1 MNVLDLGFKNYKETW
16 DLQKKIVSKI
26 QNGGFD
32 NTLIFVEHNDVFTFG
47 KRGKTDTLNVK
58 EEILKKLGFE
68 LYTIERGG
76 DVTYHGPGQL
86 VVYPIYDIKS
96 HLVGVKKFVMNI
108 ETVIIRMLKDFGI
121 NADSDE
127 KNIGVWIADKKI
139 ASIGVAFDMHIS
151 FHGAAI
157 NVNTDLNKF
166 NYIIPCGLEDKGVT
180 SILKQTGKN
189 IPLDSVKK
197 GVIDNWTN
205 VFNEKNIRY
214 IRESDICKE
223 NLPG

>member
-1 MNVLDLGFKNYKETW
+1 MNVLDLEHKNYKETW

-26 QNGGFD
+26 QNDEFD

-47 KRGKTDTLNVK
+47 KRGKTDTLKVK

-108 ETVIIRMLKDFGI
+108 ETVIINMLKDFAI
-121 NADSDE
+121 DADSDE
-127 KNIGVWIADKKI
+127 KNIGVWIADNKI
-139 ASIGVAFDMHIS
+139 ASIGIAFDRHIS

-180 SILKQTGKN
+180 SIQQQSGKN
-189 IPLDSVKK
+189 ISLDSVKK
-197 GVIDNWTN
+197 GVLDNWIN
-205 VFNEKNIRY
+205 VFNENNIRY
-214 IRESDICKE
+214 IRESDI
-223 NLPG
+223 

>member
-1 MNVLDLGFKNYKETW
+1 MNVLDLEHKNYKETW

-26 QNGGFD
+26 QNDEFD

-47 KRGKTDTLNVK
+47 KRGKKDTLKVK

-108 ETVIIRMLKDFGI
+108 ETVIINMLKDFAI
-121 NADSDE
+121 DADSDE
-127 KNIGVWIADKKI
+127 KNIGVWIADNKI
-139 ASIGVAFDMHIS
+139 ASIGIAFDRHIS

-180 SILKQTGKN
+180 SIQQQSGKN
-189 IPLDSVKK
+189 ISLDSVKK
-197 GVIDNWTN
+197 GVLDNWIN
-205 VFNEKNIRY
+205 VFNENNIRY
-214 IRESDICKE
+214 IRESDI
-223 NLPG
+223 

>member
-1 MNVLDLGFKNYKETW
+1 MNVLDLGHKNYKETW
-16 DLQKKIVSKI
+16 DLQKKVVSKI
-26 QNGGFD
+26 QNDGFD
-32 NTLIFVEHNDVFTFG
+32 NTLIFVEHNDVLTFG
-47 KRGKTDTLNVK
+47 KRGKTDTLKVK

-108 ETVIIRMLKDFGI
+108 ETVIINMLKDFTI
-121 NADSDE
+121 DADSDE
-127 KNIGVWIADKKI
+127 KNIGVWISDKKI
-139 ASIGVAFDMHIS
+139 ASIGIAFDKHIS

-166 NYIIPCGLEDKGVT
+166 NYIIPCGLENKGVT
-180 SILKQTGKN
+180 SIQQQAGKN
-189 IPLDSVKK
+189 ISIDSVKK
-197 GVIDNWTN
+197 GVIENWIN

-214 IRESDICKE
+214 IRESDI
-223 NLPG
+223 